1 MTDSHLDPEYV
12 AARRVL
18 LDALLALQPH
28 GSAVIVA
35 GAQAVYMRTGSSDL
49 SVAPFTTDGDL
60 AIDALHLGA
69 DPILGE
75 AMVSAG
81 FALHLVSGHVEPGV
95 WERSTIVADRP
106 YLIPVD
112 LIIPDAIADQ
122 RGRRG
127 ARLGVHGNQAARRA
141 VGLEAALVD
150 HNPILIEALDSTD
163 DDRHITA
170 EVAGVAA
177 LLIAKAHK
185 LHDRIATGRPARVV
199 DKDASDVF
207 RLMQTADPVQ
217 VASTLHTLTTSSIA
231 GTSTESGL
239 RYLVELFQR
248 PASIGITMAA
258 SALRLG
264 VPQDRIAT
272 VCNGFVTAML
282 GSS

>member
-1 MTDSHLDPEYV
+1 MNDLQIDPEYV
-12 AARRVL
+12 AARHVL
-18 LDALLALQPH
+18 LDALLALESH
-28 GSAVIVA
+28 GPAVIVA
-35 GAQAVYMRTGSSDL
+35 GAQAVYLRTGSTDL

-60 AIDALHLGA
+60 AIDALQLGA
-69 DPILGE
+69 EPRHGE

-81 FALHLVSGHVEPGV
+81 FSLHLEGGHVEPGV
-95 WERSTIVADRP
+95 WERSTIVAERP

-112 LIIPDAIADQ
+112 LIVPDAIADQ

-150 HNPILIEALDSTD
+150 HDPTLIEALDST

-185 LHDRIATGRPARVV
+185 LHDRVEAGRPARVV

-207 RLMQTADPVQ
+207 RLMQTADPTE
-217 VASTLHTLTTSSIA
+217 VAATLQGLKTNSITGTT
-231 GTSTESGL
+231 TETGL
-239 RYLVELFQR
+239 RYLADLFRR
-248 PASIGITMAA
+248 PASTGITMAA

-272 VCNGFVTAML
+272 VCNGFVDAML

>member
-1 MTDSHLDPEYV
+1 M
-12 AARRVL
+12 
-18 LDALLALQPH
+18 
-28 GSAVIVA
+28 
-35 GAQAVYMRTGSSDL
+35 
-49 SVAPFTTDGDL
+49 
-60 AIDALHLGA
+60 
-69 DPILGE
+69 
-75 AMVSAG
+75 
-81 FALHLVSGHVEPGV
+81 
-95 WERSTIVADRP
+95 ADRP

-185 LHDRIATGRPARVV
+185 LHDRIATGRPAVV

-248 PASIGITMAA
+248 PASIDFTMAA

-264 VPQDRIAT
+264 VPQDRIVLVVQRLRDRHAGIVMRT
-272 VCNGFVTAML
+272 NR
-282 GSS
+282 S